1 MKHGCVIIETGNRS
15 RRVLD
20 GIINRNRVRNACL
33 YYQRSISSSCA
44 QKATRGSVRNQNPPG
59 RDQPRYIDIDIDGGQ
74 SNVSER
80 EHNISPRKL
89 QCVGYNVAL
98 SHPTPSGVTC
108 NKRRDAVELET

>member
-1 MKHGCVIIETGNRS
+1 MKQTCVIIGTGNRS
-15 RRVLD
+15 RWVLD
-20 GIINRNRVRNACL
+20 GIINRSANAGTHARL
-33 YYQRSISSSCA
+33 LSTSISSLHKR
-44 QKATRGSVRNQNPPG
+44 QQEDRGEKSNSTAISLLP
-59 RDQPRYIDIDIDGGQ
+59 DIDGGQ

-80 EHNISPRKL
+80 GHNISPRKL